1 MTFTNYLKAQLTDFV
16 DAYKKYYLKTN
27 GTTVVFTLV
36 TFVFIALLFHFS
48 IFDKTSTKRNI
59 SLLSYFFVR
68 YSFADTYSIVD
79 LSKTVFIFFVSLF
92 SISLIRQEKNKLE
105 TSNYNF
111 SIFLKNIK
119 GNDFLYLF
127 VVLAISATADYL
139 LVKLDVLSLKNF
151 RGSPADRW
159 IHGILFLLRMYI
171 PLILFSF
178 VNYKILTGKKRNFNF
193 QKFIWLFITLWLF
206 NEFAYEVSL
215 FIRGHIFELIL
226 LPFPLDSQYF
236 IESIIGVPLISF
248 YFLGYHS
255 AMTNSMLL
263 LNDDDL
269 GNNTAGN
276 TSIATSGADG

>member
-1 MTFTNYLKAQLTDFV
+1 MTFTKYLKAQLTDFI
-16 DAYKKYYLKTN
+16 DTYKKYYLKTN

-48 IFDKTSTKRNI
+48 IFDKTNTKRNI

-92 SISLIRQEKNKLE
+92 SVSLIRQEKNNLVGGNF
-105 TSNYNF
+105 TFSNF
-111 SIFLKNIK
+111 IKNIK

-127 VVLAISATADYL
+127 VGLALSAIADYL
-139 LVKLDVLSLKNF
+139 LFKLDVLSLENS
-151 RGSPADRW
+151 GVSPAGRW
-159 IHGILFLLRMYI
+159 IHGMLFLLRVYI

-178 VNYKILTGKKRNFNF
+178 INCKIVIGKKRNLSL

-206 NEFAYEVSL
+206 NEFAYEISL

-236 IESIIGVPLISF
+236 IESILGVPLISF

-263 LNDDDL
+263 LNDNDL
-269 GNNTAGN
+269 TIDNK
-276 TSIATSGADG
+276 

>member
-16 DAYKKYYLKTN
+16 DTYKKYYLKTN
-27 GTTVVFTLV
+27 ATTVVFTLV

-48 IFDKTSTKRNI
+48 VFDKTGTKRNI

-92 SISLIRQEKNKLE
+92 SISLIRQERNELE

-111 SIFLKNIK
+111 SNFLLNLKA
-119 GNDFLYLF
+119 NDFLYLF
-127 VVLAISATADYL
+127 VVLAISAIVDYI
-139 LVKLDVLSLKNF
+139 LVQLDVLSLENF
-151 RGSPADRW
+151 RGSATDRW
-159 IHGILFLLRMYI
+159 IHGILFLLRVYV

-178 VNYKILTGKKRNFNF
+178 VNYKIVTGKKRNLNF
-193 QKFIWLFITLWLF
+193 KKFIWLFITLWLF

-226 LPFPLDSQYF
+226 LPFPFESQYF
-236 IESIIGVPLISF
+236 IESILGVPLVSF

-263 LNDDDL
+263 LDGDL
-269 GNNTAGN
+269 EE
-276 TSIATSGADG
+276 